1 MREATPRGFA
11 AAFAGEGYHPCV
23 GGALVP
29 GEEKICLYA
38 KNGKP
43 THAARQLSNG
53 RWTSKLG
60 PDEDVEHDLSDLE
73 GRRYGRPEAW
83 FARPLRDPPASEVEE
98 PVEPLDPE
106 PPIERT

>member
-1 MREATPRGFA
+1 
-11 AAFAGEGYHPCV
+11 
-23 GGALVP
+23 VP

-73 GRRYGRPEAW
+73 GRRYGSPSAW
-83 FARPLRDPPASEVEE
+83 FARPVRNSSALEVEGV
-98 PVEPLDPE
+98 VEPIE
-106 PPIERT
+106 SGPPIERP